1 MLSLF
6 AANHGAVMPALQPA
20 LQLRGGMSIGGVE
33 PEQVATGLNLLL
45 GVQGL
50 MMIQNQEKIHEV
62 YDVKATPIS
71 EFFTENGGAILTG
84 LAIAGTM
91 ALGGSD
97 PAECIAYGNIPNN
110 LQNIKDFVAGTADNN
125 GWGAPAKFLPL
136 IVNGVLTAAMLGKI
150 DAISSA
156 DAVKGFAIWFL
167 ANAVGLYALP
177 NEAMEGW
184 GISSMSAGDVSFTK
198 LFATMLGSMGAFAYQ
213 LSDGK
218 SATEAI
224 GAGWAVNTAMSAT
237 QQLITKDG
245 VGDPDKGKFW
255 LAVGGVGAAALL
267 L

>member
-1 MLSLF
+1 M
-6 AANHGAVMPALQPA
+6 
-20 LQLRGGMSIGGVE
+20 
-33 PEQVATGLNLLL
+33 
-45 GVQGL
+45 
-50 MMIQNQEKIHEV
+50 
-62 YDVKATPIS
+62 
-71 EFFTENGGAILTG
+71 
-84 LAIAGTM
+84 
-91 ALGGSD
+91 
-97 PAECIAYGNIPNN
+97 
-110 LQNIKDFVAGTADNN
+110 AGTADNN

-224 GAGWAVNTAMSAT
+224 GAGWAVNTAMSAPSSSSPRT
-237 QQLITKDG
+237 ASATPTRASSGSPSAASAPPRSSSREAPSSARGTSALPHPGEARRERRRAADAPFLPLLH
-245 VGDPDKGKFW
+245 DPIS
-255 LAVGGVGAAALL
+255 
-267 L
+267 

>member
-1 MLSLF
+1 MLALF

-97 PAECIAYGNIPNN
+97 PAECIAYGNIPTN
-110 LQNIKDFVAGTADNN
+110 LQNIKDFVAGTADKN
-125 GWGAPAKFLPL
+125 GWGAPAKWVPL
-136 IVNGVLTAAMLGKI
+136 IVNALFTAALAGKI
-150 DAISSA
+150 DAVSPD
-156 DAVKGFAIWFL
+156 DALKAFAIWNL

-177 NEAMEGW
+177 DQAMEGW
-184 GISSMSAGDVSFTK
+184 GISSMTAPDVSMTK
-198 LFATMLGSMGAFAYQ
+198 LFGTLLGTMGAFVYQ
-213 LSDGK
+213 LSAGEDALK
-218 SATEAI
+218 AL
-224 GAGWAVNTAMSAT
+224 GAAWAVNTAMSAT
-237 QQLITKDG
+237 SIFVTKDAP
-245 VGDPDKGKFW
+245 GDEDKGRFW
-255 LAVGGVGAAALL
+255 LAVGAVGAGALL
-267 L
+267 F